1 MNISFVIVSFKS
13 FHLVEKIIDSIPK
26 ENEVIIIENSLD
38 YNLKNK
44 IENLYNNVQV
54 IIPEKNLGYGKALN
68 LGIKKSKS
76 KYVVCM
82 VADISLEKKSLIEI
96 SKILEVFEDF
106 SILSPIYADENTYKN
121 YTINKKNINKYK
133 EKNILSFSLIEVD
146 DVDGAIMIINKDK
159 FINKEI
165 FDENIFLYFENA
177 ELCLRVK
184 KDNEK
189 IYIIKNIK
197 FTHYGLKSSHSIY
210 QNEVLKS
217 RSWHY
222 CWSKFYLYRKHY
234 SYLLA
239 FSKTLPNLIKAIKF
253 CVYYKIKK
261 NDFKFQLHKH
271 ELLGL
276 LNAYF
281 LKQSSHRPDVK

>member
-44 IENLYNNVQV
+44 IENLHNNTQV

-106 SILSPIYADENTYKN
+106 SILSE
-121 YTINKKNINKYK
+121 
-133 EKNILSFSLIEVD
+133 
-146 DVDGAIMIINKDK
+146 
-159 FINKEI
+159 
-165 FDENIFLYFENA
+165 
-177 ELCLRVK
+177 
-184 KDNEK
+184 
-189 IYIIKNIK
+189 
-197 FTHYGLKSSHSIY
+197 
-210 QNEVLKS
+210 
-217 RSWHY
+217 
-222 CWSKFYLYRKHY
+222 
-234 SYLLA
+234 
-239 FSKTLPNLIKAIKF
+239 
-253 CVYYKIKK
+253 
-261 NDFKFQLHKH
+261 
-271 ELLGL
+271 
-276 LNAYF
+276 
-281 LKQSSHRPDVK
+281 